1 MIIAKIILHS
11 NRRLIPTVK
20 RLNKSI

>member
-1 MIIAKIILHS
+1 MIIAKILLHS

-20 RLNKSI
+20 KLNKWS